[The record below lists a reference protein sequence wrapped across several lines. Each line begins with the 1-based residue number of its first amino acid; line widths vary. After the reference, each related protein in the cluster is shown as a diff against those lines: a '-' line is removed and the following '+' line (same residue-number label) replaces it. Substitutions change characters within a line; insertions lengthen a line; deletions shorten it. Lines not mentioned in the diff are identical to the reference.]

1 MADFVALLVIALFS
15 GGLVELAMVG
25 GAFLSLA
32 SALPFQV
39 GADIVW

>member
-1 MADFVALLVIALFS
+1 MADLAVFLVIAFFN
-15 GGLVELAMVG
+15 GGLVELPVVG